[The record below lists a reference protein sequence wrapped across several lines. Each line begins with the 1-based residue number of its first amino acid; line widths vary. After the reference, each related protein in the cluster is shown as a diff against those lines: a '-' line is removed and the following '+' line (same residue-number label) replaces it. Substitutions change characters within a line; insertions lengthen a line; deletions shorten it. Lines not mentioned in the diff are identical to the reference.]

1 MEITVQ
7 FKEKYM
13 DKPVTRTCVNMT
25 KEQVINVYGLNE
37 HDIEWYKFLYFYDNN
52 TVGIRADKFWK
63 NIR

>member
-25 KEQVINVYGLNE
+25 KEQVILN
-37 HDIEWYKFLYFYDNN
+37 
-52 TVGIRADKFWK
+52 GI
-63 NIR
+63 NSYNYE